1 MRYKHLTKKQYRNCL
16 RIKCSSL
23 YLLPATIN
31 ALNFDPLT
39 WIWREHD
46 CNSAIPALC
55 GLYVTDLTT
64 TQIDTT
70 MNMVEET
77 TLHEMTSDA
86 VVVVT
91 EPSSVD
97 VTYLVPIDVTVE
109 NPLGK
114 CRYVYP

>member
-31 ALNFDPLT
+31 ALNFSPLT

-64 TQIDTT
+64 AAQIDTT
-70 MNMVEET
+70 INIVEET
-77 TLHEMTSDA
+77 TLHEMTTDA

-109 NPLGK
+109 NPLG
-114 CRYVYP
+114 